1 GSDRCGEA
9 PRSAQRTSRQRAGL
23 RHGSSRGHRRREIL
37 SPFPPHP
44 QLDVGL
50 TQSRFQF
57 LVLDLELQLTRTAP
71 PSSLLQPL
79 PASIQELLLPVMNRL
94 FRHAVASCRL
104 SHRVLPPQNGT
115 APLAASD
122 RSSSSMAS
130 PSPLLR
136 SGPQPRPEQ
145 ETMTRGSIQ
154 WLFIH
159 FEERSH
165 ALLVPFCLLWCLQAA
180 VAQVTP

>member
-1 GSDRCGEA
+1 MARFTDDCDPTSQPSARAIAQIFRCPHASHDSAYLATVGSIRTLHRRRPRPLLKVAGPPLPQPVVIGGEA

-37 SPFPPHP
+37 SPFTPHP

-94 FRHAVASCRL
+94 FR
-104 SHRVLPPQNGT
+104 
-115 APLAASD
+115 
-122 RSSSSMAS
+122 
-130 PSPLLR
+130 
-136 SGPQPRPEQ
+136 
-145 ETMTRGSIQ
+145 
-154 WLFIH
+154 
-159 FEERSH
+159 
-165 ALLVPFCLLWCLQAA
+165 
-180 VAQVTP
+180 

>member
-1 GSDRCGEA
+1 
-9 PRSAQRTSRQRAGL
+9 RTSRQRAGL

-104 SHRVLPPQNGT
+104 RHRVLPPAERT

-145 ETMTRGSIQ
+145 ETMTRGTRNQTTSRRGRH
-154 WLFIH
+154 LP
-159 FEERSH
+159 RRR
-165 ALLVPFCLLWCLQAA
+165 L
-180 VAQVTP
+180 

>member
-1 GSDRCGEA
+1 
-9 PRSAQRTSRQRAGL
+9 
-23 RHGSSRGHRRREIL
+23 
-37 SPFPPHP
+37 PFPPHP

-104 SHRVLPPQNGT
+104 RHRVLPPAERT

-145 ETMTRGSIQ
+145 ETMTRGREHQSLYETRGSSLTGLVGAIRPLGPRPGRCLRARWSVDAPRPRAGRG
-154 WLFIH
+154 WLTG
-159 FEERSH
+159 
-165 ALLVPFCLLWCLQAA
+165 LVGAIRPLG
-180 VAQVTP
+180 P